1 MSFKRTGKVE
11 RGNEFH
17 DEVFDFCFNELLT
30 RRATVRPEAGV
41 TLTEESFSFKLYSVL
56 GVITE
61 SFVFCVWE
69 LGRLSVRPSFHGL
82 RSASPE
88 LVGCWRMDGVVG
100 RLPFW

>member
-11 RGNEFH
+11 RGDGFH

-30 RRATVRPEAGV
+30 RRATVRQKQECTRV

-69 LGRLSVRPSFHGL
+69 LGRLSVRPSTGYKAH
-82 RSASPE
+82 PQN
-88 LVGCWRMDGVVG
+88 
-100 RLPFW
+100 